1 MRAKID
7 VKWPKNGM
15 KMEKR
20 LEGGK
25 KHMGGDEKHF
35 GGDEKHF

>member
-7 VKWPKNGM
+7 VKWPKIGM
-15 KMEKR
+15 NMEKC

-25 KHMGGDEKHF
+25 KHMGGDEKHL